1 MKVIML
7 AAGVGKRLGGGKTRP
22 PKVML
27 EFGGKTLLRR
37 HIEILR
43 ACGIEELIMA
53 VGYRAGVIQ
62 EGLSALGVT
71 DFVSTVFNPDYREG
85 SIVSLWAIREA
96 LCAAGDVILMDGDV
110 LYDRRLMDR
119 LLTSRHANC
128 FLMDR
133 NVEPGEEPVKLCVRG
148 GRPVDFHKEIR
159 TACDYY
165 GESVGFFRL
174 SAPIA
179 RRLAGAAKAYIQAGK
194 TQQMYEEA
202 LRDLLLAEPPGTFGF
217 EDITGLP
224 WIEIDFPEDI
234 RRARKEIL
242 ARLVEPESSPAPPA
256 PKGRRRVG

>member
-1 MKVIML
+1 ML
-7 AAGVGKRLGGGKTRP
+7 AAGVGKRLDGGKTRP

-53 VGYRAGVIQ
+53 VGYRAGVIR
-62 EGLSALGVT
+62 EGLTALGVT

-133 NVEPGEEPVKLCVRG
+133 NVEPGEEPMKLCVQG
-148 GRPVDFHKEIR
+148 GQPVDFHKEIR

-165 GESVGFFRL
+165 GESVGVFRL

-234 RRARKEIL
+234 RRAREEIL

-256 PKGRRRVG
+256 PKGQRRVG